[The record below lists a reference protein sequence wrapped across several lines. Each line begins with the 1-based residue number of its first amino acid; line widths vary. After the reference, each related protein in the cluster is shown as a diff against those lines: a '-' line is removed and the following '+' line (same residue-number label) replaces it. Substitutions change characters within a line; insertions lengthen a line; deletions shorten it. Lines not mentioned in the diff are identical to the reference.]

1 MFFNTMLIDSHC
13 HLNHSPLVD
22 NLTQILQQAGEKGIN
37 HFLVPATCP
46 DDWSITLQLAQS
58 YPQIYAAIGIHP
70 WFVASYNEL
79 ALSQLEQLLHYHSQA
94 LIGEIGLDFARAPSL
109 IDKNLQINCFEAQLQ
124 LAKSAQRPAII
135 HHVHTTDA
143 CLHSIKRCRFTYGGI
158 AHAFSGSMEEAQAWI
173 KHGFLI
179 GVGSLLLRPQAKK
192 IRLIAE
198 KLPLQHMVI
207 ETDAPYMSPLPHQNN
222 SPDNIRQ
229 IAEIIASLRNCHWQ
243 DIATITSENALKI
256 IPAQS

>member
-1 MFFNTMLIDSHC
+1 MLYDSHC

-22 NLTQILQQAGEKGIN
+22 NLTQVLQRAEEKSIS

-46 DDWSITLQLAQS
+46 DDWLITLKLAQS
-58 YPQIYAAIGIHP
+58 YPQICAAIGIHP
-70 WFVASYNEL
+70 WFVTSYNEST
-79 ALSQLEQLLHYHSQA
+79 LSQLEQLLYHHPQA
-94 LIGEIGLDFARAPSL
+94 LVGEIGLDFVRAHSVAE
-109 IDKNLQINCFEAQLQ
+109 KNLQINCFEAQLQ
-124 LAKSAQRPAII
+124 QAKTAQRPVII
-135 HHVHTTDA
+135 HHVHATDA

-158 AHAFSGSMEEAQAWI
+158 AHAFSGSIEEAQAWI
-173 KHGFLI
+173 KQGFLI

-222 SPDNIRQ
+222 SPDNLRQ

-243 DIATITSENALKI
+243 DIAAITSENTHKI
-256 IPAQS
+256 IPVQS